1 LRTELSQLEIDQFRA
16 AGFVVIPHL
25 LDDDELCA
33 WRAMAEAE
41 VAANARTAHYSIRS
55 SGMAKRD
62 SAWSAITRDPR
73 LGKMA
78 ATLAGVSSVRHATD
92 HISYSEPN
100 CPPTPWHCVIHEGF
114 FSDTREAVGIQVQLD
129 ANTVQNKAM
138 LFLPGSHLSAPFGRR
153 HDTSPALDPTRTFGS
168 IFDDVPEWRE
178 IDPVAAECDAGSAL
192 FWNLALVHGSGSNMT
207 RQVRRYV
214 GTSFIPADATWNGE
228 AGSVSREAAFELEAG
243 QVLDTPDTPV
253 VWPVLT

>member
-1 LRTELSQLEIDQFRA
+1 MSSALGGPWRKPRWRSIGAGALSHWA
-16 AGFVVIPHL
+16 
-25 LDDDELCA
+25 
-33 WRAMAEAE
+33 
-41 VAANARTAHYSIRS
+41 
-55 SGMAKRD
+55 SGMWRP
-62 SAWSAITRDPR
+62 AWSAITRDPR
-73 LGKMA
+73 LAKMV
-78 ATLAGVSSVRHATD
+78 ATLAGVASVRHATD

-178 IDPVAAECDAGSAL
+178 VDPVAAECDAGSAL

-207 RQVRRYV
+207 RQVRRYI
-214 GTSFIPADATWNGE
+214 GTSFIPADATWNGR
-228 AGSVSREAAFELEAG
+228 AGVGLARRRSSSKRVGCSLHLIPKSSG
-243 QVLDTPDTPV
+243 QSPPRVGDPWQRTARTRAPATSP
-253 VWPVLT
+253 